1 MVGFQGIEGD
11 FHVDPAADAVGNL
24 RAVHHV
30 PENAFPATAVEP
42 GDRMS
47 LSFGIGGKAQPL
59 LQRRLHGQAT
69 GLSSILV
76 CHPVTLHGPVSR
88 DYIPEHAVQNVLDAR
103 AAAVTVQICGDL
115 GTIRPLVE
123 GQPSTEFP
131 LQTVSVPSNVN
142 SYLQLATVDFSRTTK
157 NGVSGRWSI
166 QRENTSRSRQY
177 SEISASCSEKLGC
190 LETLKPVISVYTSI
204 PSIVRV
210 AGPRFA
216 SRSLGHNE
224 TSPIRKRQDR
234 RLRQS
239 GQYGHACVDGFSSG
253 GPEGTWWSRY
263 RPTSHPSVGL
273 PVRTAEESSGGV
285 HLDIAYLQL
294 AMPLTAVGIARVRR

>member
-42 GDRMS
+42 GDRMF

-103 AAAVTVQICGDL
+103 AAAGNGRFFTNYKKRSVWAVVHPAGEHVTV
-115 GTIRPLVE
+115 
-123 GQPSTEFP
+123 
-131 LQTVSVPSNVN
+131 
-142 SYLQLATVDFSRTTK
+142 A
-157 NGVSGRWSI
+157 
-166 QRENTSRSRQY
+166 
-177 SEISASCSEKLGC
+177 
-190 LETLKPVISVYTSI
+190 PV
-204 PSIVRV
+204 
-210 AGPRFA
+210 F
-216 SRSLGHNE
+216 
-224 TSPIRKRQDR
+224 
-234 RLRQS
+234 
-239 GQYGHACVDGFSSG
+239 
-253 GPEGTWWSRY
+253 
-263 RPTSHPSVGL
+263 
-273 PVRTAEESSGGV
+273 
-285 HLDIAYLQL
+285 
-294 AMPLTAVGIARVRR
+294 